1 VFFRKRE
8 PKAETAEALPVV
20 QEAPASSA
28 SGGRTLVGRHTRIV
42 GRILGDGP
50 VVVRG
55 AVQGTIAIRGG
66 LCVRNGGRIDA
77 DVEAHSVDLEG
88 EARGRMSVSSRVS
101 LSATGD
107 FEGDMDTPVLD
118 VCPGSIVRGRARVA
132 GLPGRDRRAAR

>member
-1 VFFRKRE
+1 MFFRKRE
-8 PKAETAEALPVV
+8 PKAETGEALPVV
-20 QEAPASSA
+20 QEAPGSA

-88 EARGRMSVSSRVS
+88 EARGRMSVSTRVS

-107 FEGDMDTPVLD
+107 FEGDMDTPILE
-118 VCPGSIVRGRARVA
+118 VCPGSIVRGHARVA
-132 GLPGRDRRAAR
+132 GLSGRDRRTGR

>member
-1 VFFRKRE
+1 MFFRKRE
-8 PKAETAEALPVV
+8 PKAETGETLPVV
-20 QEAPASSA
+20 QEAPGSA

-55 AVQGTIAIRGG
+55 AVKGAIAIRGG

-77 DVEAHSVDLEG
+77 DVEAHSVDLQG
-88 EARGRMSVSSRVS
+88 EARGRMSVSTRVS

-107 FEGDMDTPVLD
+107 FEGDMDTPVLE
-118 VCPGSIVRGRARVA
+118 VCPGSIVRGHARVA
-132 GLPGRDRRAAR
+132 GLPGRDRRTAR